1 MILLQRRKD
10 ISEVNSMFIEF
21 FLIVLDMSPPFLE

>member
-21 FLIVLDMSPPFLE
+21 LLIVLDMSLPFLE